1 MCLENL
7 PWVIRTGNFMDLETA
22 ALLTGFSKE
31 FGAAGPSHESLGQA
45 SATFPALYLFNSTM
59 EELEQSSLILLIGC
73 NLRKEN
79 PLLYLR
85 IRRNYLRR
93 RASEQ
98 PLTVLALACPSEY
111 ETFPIRHLGTTM
123 ESVELLVQG
132 RLNGCKELFFPGF
145 GALHRLEEVKH
156 VHPKMII
163 GPALFQLPQA
173 ADLQHRLWN
182 FAAYWQSLSGAQDI
196 YNVALDYLGKL
207 SMFAVDAVSSSNAEA
222 TSAKKRLI

>member
-1 MCLENL
+1 MCVENL
-7 PWVIRTGNFMDLETA
+7 PWVVRTGNFIDLETA
-22 ALLTGFSKE
+22 ALLAGFCKE
-31 FGAAGPSHESLGQA
+31 FDAVGPSHESLGNA
-45 SATFPALYLFNSTM
+45 SAAFPALYLFNSTL

-85 IRRNYLRR
+85 LRRNYLRR

-98 PLTVLALACPSEY
+98 PLTVLALGCSSEY
-111 ETFPIRHLGTTM
+111 DTFPVRHLGTTM
-123 ESVELLVQG
+123 ESVELLLQG

-145 GALHRLEEVKH
+145 GALHRLGEVKH
-156 VHPKMII
+156 AHPKMII
-163 GPALFQLPQA
+163 GPGLLQLPQA

-182 FAAYWQSLSGAQDI
+182 FAAYWESLIGAQGI

-207 SMFAVDAVSSSNAEA
+207 SMFAVNAVSSTKAKA
-222 TSAKKRLI
+222 TSGKRLI